1 MHAHLD
7 PFCGASGDMLLGAL
21 VDAGVPI
28 AQLQQSIDALGLDD
42 LRLRAGAVSK
52 RGIAATK
59 VDVDAPEQH
68 VHRHLRDIEQ
78 ILAASALTESV
89 KGRAVEV
96 FRTLA
101 QAEARVHGIAVNDV
115 HFHEVGALDAIADVV
130 GVVAGLQALGV
141 STLSCRALP
150 VSHGTVWCEH
160 GILPV
165 PAPAVLRLMEGLPT
179 EPLDVEGET
188 LTPTAAALLRTLVT
202 EWGDAPAMRI
212 HSQGYGAGSKEFPRA
227 NVVRLVVGARARNA
241 PLESLVLLSTNIDD
255 MNPEWLPTV
264 MDRLLAA
271 GARDV
276 WLTPILMKKGRPAH
290 TLSVLA
296 DAHVSEALRGIVYAH
311 TTSLGIRQ
319 QTVDRYRLE
328 RQVEQVQTA
337 WGPVRVKAATLPD
350 GSRRAAPEFE
360 DCRQLSE
367 ASGVPLQTLYDAALA
382 AWRGDSAR

>member
-28 AQLQQSIDALGLDD
+28 AQLQQSIDALGLDG
-42 LRLRAGAVSK
+42 LRLRSEPVSK

-59 VDVDAPEQH
+59 VDVEAPEQH

-89 KGRAVEV
+89 KSRAVEV

-101 QAEARVHGIAVNDV
+101 EAEARVHGIAVNDV

-227 NVVRLVVGARARNA
+227 NVLRLV
-241 PLESLVLLSTNIDD
+241 
-255 MNPEWLPTV
+255 
-264 MDRLLAA
+264 
-271 GARDV
+271 
-276 WLTPILMKKGRPAH
+276 
-290 TLSVLA
+290 
-296 DAHVSEALRGIVYAH
+296 
-311 TTSLGIRQ
+311 LG
-319 QTVDRYRLE
+319 E
-328 RQVEQVQTA
+328 R
-337 WGPVRVKAATLPD
+337 VR
-350 GSRRAAPEFE
+350 
-360 DCRQLSE
+360 
-367 ASGVPLQTLYDAALA
+367 
-382 AWRGDSAR
+382 